1 MRKIYLS
8 LLALVCTVGAW
19 AQETSI
25 SDVSKLSNTKV
36 YYLKSERGNLVYNAD
51 NANQLCSTKA
61 YSSISTTSDAAK
73 WAVYNYKE
81 KYYLYSIAGGKF
93 VCGSTSGAFPLN
105 AEVGDPVTIVESGS
119 TKGYPFAF
127 SFNGTGSIDC
137 YNHATVP
144 GVAYWGDGLAHKS
157 DDGTAH
163 MIIEAGELDL
173 ETQTLI
179 ESKLDVPLTLA
190 EARGII
196 ADSDTKI
203 VGKEKYTDVASLRTA
218 LGNYD
223 KETTAE
229 KFSALKTA
237 LSELKKNGTKETVT
251 LSPGDKFVL
260 KCIEDARGYLVYS
273 TVEGKGS
280 ETEPWVAG
288 GFNPNNLQSY
298 SAQPDDVDA
307 DGVYK
312 EWTYV
317 TVDGKNYLF
326 NVQKKMSVATTGG
339 EPVVFANRGTAF
351 ELISGIDGV
360 SNIKMGSSY
369 LASAASWNG
378 NHPVRKTGM
387 DNGARFY
394 IEKVGISVE
403 DALLS
408 EMTLAATYG
417 SVDEWKNDQLAVLGY
432 VGGYAKSEQSN
443 IESIINFAG
452 IETFVKNHQI
462 VEPVNGGYYFVQTAK
477 NQNAGQGA
485 YLSYTGTDCRVY
497 PLGEGEKPGI
507 QHVWQFNAPTDG
519 GFKLMSCN
527 LSTYLQTGVAPAAST
542 IAADMDNGYKYTLTI
557 NAGAETTIKDDND
570 KVLRT
575 ETNNVV
581 NQWTSGSTN
590 MNTEATWYII
600 PAEDIYV
607 TLSAED
613 TKGAWATAYL
623 PFGVNLPAENLKAY
637 AVTATENGSATLTEV
652 TNIPA
657 NQGVILNGK
666 VGEHHLTINKNAAWS
681 GVDNKLRGTNV
692 STSVSEAA
700 YVLAKPETEVG
711 LYKAATTDGAWT
723 NNGNKAYLPAN
734 EVAAGAPF
742 LIFDFGTETAIEGVA
757 AKDAGKTV
765 IYDLSGRR
773 VESAQKGIFI
783 INGKKVIK

>member
-1 MRKIYLS
+1 M
-8 LLALVCTVGAW
+8 LLTMCVGASW
-19 AQETSI
+19 ADGVATVSGIQDGYIYTIKTSRNAITWDGSSANCVGAALDVTNENHQFVAIKVVGSDDRFYFYNVGADKFMGKSGTNASLTFFNEVYWTVKTSGDETWPLMIDAQDGNHFNFGGANQIVINDYSTIDPGNKFQITEVGAAEKSLVTSI
-25 SDVSKLSNTKV
+25 KKRIEQAPIVVAAQNIVDGASDNRVGSYKSSAVVNLSSALSAFNSDMSENNFTVVETEYNT
-36 YYLKSERGNLVYNAD
+36 LV
-51 NANQLCSTKA
+51 AN
-61 YSSISTTSDAAK
+61 SDAK
-73 WAVYNYKE
+73 
-81 KYYLYSIAGGKF
+81 
-93 VCGSTSGAFPLN
+93 
-105 AEVGDPVTIVESGS
+105 
-119 TKGYPFAF
+119 
-127 SFNGTGSIDC
+127 
-137 YNHATVP
+137 
-144 GVAYWGDGLAHKS
+144 
-157 DDGTAH
+157 
-163 MIIEAGELDL
+163 
-173 ETQTLI
+173 
-179 ESKLDVPLTLA
+179 
-190 EARGII
+190 
-196 ADSDTKI
+196 
-203 VGKEKYTDVASLRTA
+203 
-218 LGNYD
+218 
-223 KETTAE
+223 
-229 KFSALKTA
+229 
-237 LSELKKNGTKETVT
+237 VT
-251 LSPGDKFVL
+251 LSAGEKFVL

-273 TVEGKGS
+273 TVEEKGS

>member
-1 MRKIYLS
+1 M
-8 LLALVCTVGAW
+8 LLTMCVGASW
-19 AQETSI
+19 ADGVATVSGIQDGYIYTIKTSRNAITWDGSSANCVGAALDATNENHQFVAIKVVGSDDRFYFYNVGADKFMGKSGTDASLTFFNEVYWTVKTSGDETWPLMIDAQDGDHFNFGGNNQIVINGYGTIDPGNKFQITEVGAAEESLVTSI
-25 SDVSKLSNTKV
+25 KKRIEQAPIVVAAQNIVNGASDNRVGSYKTSAVANLSSALSAFNRDMSESNFTAVETEYNT
-36 YYLKSERGNLVYNAD
+36 LI
-51 NANQLCSTKA
+51 AN
-61 YSSISTTSDAAK
+61 SDAK
-73 WAVYNYKE
+73 
-81 KYYLYSIAGGKF
+81 
-93 VCGSTSGAFPLN
+93 
-105 AEVGDPVTIVESGS
+105 
-119 TKGYPFAF
+119 
-127 SFNGTGSIDC
+127 
-137 YNHATVP
+137 
-144 GVAYWGDGLAHKS
+144 
-157 DDGTAH
+157 
-163 MIIEAGELDL
+163 
-173 ETQTLI
+173 
-179 ESKLDVPLTLA
+179 
-190 EARGII
+190 
-196 ADSDTKI
+196 
-203 VGKEKYTDVASLRTA
+203 
-218 LGNYD
+218 
-223 KETTAE
+223 
-229 KFSALKTA
+229 
-237 LSELKKNGTKETVT
+237 VT
-251 LSPGDKFVL
+251 LSAGEKFTL

-288 GFNPNNLQSY
+288 TNY
-298 SAQPDDVDA
+298 SSQPDNVDA
-307 DGVYK
+307 EGVYK

-317 TVDGKNYLF
+317 TVDDNKYLF
-326 NVQKKMSVATTGG
+326 NVQKKMSVATTNG
-339 EPVVFANRGTAF
+339 EAVEFANRGTAF
-351 ELISGIDGV
+351 ELISGVDGV
-360 SNIKMGSSY
+360 SNIKMGNRY

-432 VGGYAKSEQSN
+432 VGGYVKSEQSN
-443 IESIINFAG
+443 IESITDFAG
-452 IETFVKNHQI
+452 IEAFVTGNHEV
-462 VEPVNGGYYFVQTAK
+462 VEPVDGGYYFVQTAK

-527 LSTYLQTGVAPAAST
+527 LGTYLQTGDAPAAST
-542 IAADMDNGYKYTLTI
+542 IAADMDNGYKYDFTV
-557 NAGAETTIKDDND
+557 NAGAEITIKDGND

-575 ETNNVV
+575 EGSNQNYKV

-652 TNIPA
+652 PNIPA
-657 NQGVILNGK
+657 NQGVILNGTA
-666 VGEHHLTINKNAAWS
+666 GEHHLTINKNAAWS

-692 STSVSEAA
+692 NAPVSEPS

-711 LYKAATTDGAWT
+711 LYKAAMTDGAWT
-723 NNGNKAYLPAN
+723 NNGNKAYLPAS
-734 EVAAGAPF
+734 EVTAGSPF

-757 AKDAGKTV
+757 AKDAGKAV

-773 VESAQKGIFI
+773 VKSAQKGIFI